1 MTHSTIS
8 LGAGLGGGKSATS
21 SGTPSGGGGAYENT
35 TSVEF
40 DGSDD
45 YAALASTITLSGN
58 KSISYWAKLDAFN
71 SGFAGRNASH
81 YTILHNNSTSFLVR
95 FGSTPFLYTVSTIST
110 GVWNHYAYTG
120 DGTDF
125 KLYINGSLETSGTD
139 YGDVYITMIGA
150 VTPSYANFN
159 GKLDEI
165 GLFNSTLS
173 ASDVTA
179 IYNSG
184 APADLTSYS
193 PVHWW
198 RMGENDGGTGTTIT
212 DQGSGGSNLT
222 LTNGPTFST
231 DVPS

>member
-8 LGAGLGGGKSATS
+8 LGVGLGGGKSATS

-35 TSVEF
+35 TSVQF

-58 KSISYWAKLDAFN
+58 KSISYWAKLDAFG

-81 YTILHNNSTSFLVR
+81 YTILHNNSSSFLVR
-95 FGSTPFLYTVSTIST
+95 FGSTPFLYYVSTIST
-110 GVWNHYAYTG
+110 GVWNHYAFTG

-125 KLYINGSLETSGTD
+125 KLYVNGSLEASGTD
-139 YGDVYITMIGA
+139 YGDVYITMIGT

-184 APADLTSYS
+184 VPADLTSYS